1 MQHIVVSYMTLPNLI
16 SPGPDVGP
24 FSFAPTHEAGVNP
37 HTILVADEDIDTRI
51 ILRALLERHG
61 YRVLEAANAR
71 RACEVAQEPVS
82 VVVLN
87 HPMNVSE
94 TLTLAAWLRAQPQTR
109 NVPIINLTS
118 RPVPY
123 FVEDAYQQGVTVTLP
138 KPIDVQ
144 RMLQLVEELAAAAV
158 AH

>member
-1 MQHIVVSYMTLPNLI
+1 M
-16 SPGPDVGP
+16 
-24 FSFAPTHEAGVNP
+24 NP
-37 HTILVADEDIDTRI
+37 HTILVADEDTDTRI

-61 YRVLEAANAR
+61 YRVLEAANGR
-71 RACEVAQEPVS
+71 RACEIAQEQVS

-87 HPMNVSE
+87 HPMSVSE
-94 TLTLAAWLRAQPQTR
+94 SVTLAGWLRAQPETH

-123 FVEDAYQQGVTVTLP
+123 FVEDAYQQGVTVTMP

-144 RMLQLVEELAAAAV
+144 RMLQVVDELASATV

>member
-1 MQHIVVSYMTLPNLI
+1 MRTVSFKNLH
-16 SPGPDVGP
+16 P
-24 FSFAPTHEAGVNP
+24 EAGVNP
-37 HTILVADEDIDTRI
+37 HTILVADEDVDTRI

-71 RACEVAQEPVS
+71 RACEIAEQQVS

-87 HPMNVSE
+87 HPMSVSE
-94 TLTLAAWLRAQPQTR
+94 NVTLTGWLRSQPQTH

-118 RPVPY
+118 RPVPH

-144 RMLQLVEELAAAAV
+144 RILQLVEELAAATV
-158 AH
+158 TH